1 MPTPPISPCS
11 VLKEVYAAFNPEAV
25 VLQLGADTIAG
36 DPMCSF
42 NMTPE
47 GVGKCLKYVLQWQ
60 LATLVLGGGEWKSPR
75 SVPAPQLAEAF
86 GVETGGREE
95 KWYLVKKKRGEGS
108 FGKYSLPLLSK
119 CFSLIISVCWEIRSL
134 WQDCLQPG
142 FFPVRLCTVT
152 MDVTTPILPVKRH
165 LLVKQS
171 LVVLI
176 SFMFVLSSMTVLKSS
191 PANGWTC
198 GSCFMGPRL
207 AFKSNSSLSLLL
219 PLYFC
224 PCYP

>member
-95 KWYLVKKKRGEGS
+95 KWYLAKRKEGKEALENTVFLS
-108 FGKYSLPLLSK
+108 CQSVFLSLFQSAGKFGVSGRIA
-119 CFSLIISVCWEIRSL
+119 FS
-134 WQDCLQPG
+134 QG
-142 FFPVRLCTVT
+142 FFL
-152 MDVTTPILPVKRH
+152 
-165 LLVKQS
+165 
-171 LVVLI
+171 
-176 SFMFVLSSMTVLKSS
+176 
-191 PANGWTC
+191 
-198 GSCFMGPRL
+198 
-207 AFKSNSSLSLLL
+207 
-219 PLYFC
+219 
-224 PCYP
+224 

>member
-1 MPTPPISPCS
+1 MPTPPTSPCS

-60 LATLVLGGGEWKSPR
+60 LATLVLGGGEWKYCR

-95 KWYLVKKKRGEGS
+95 KWYLAKKKQGEGS

-119 CFSLIISVCWEIRSL
+119 CFFLIISVCWEILRVS
-134 WQDCLQPG
+134 G
-142 FFPVRLCTVT
+142 RVFPCEVVHSHDGRDYSHTACETSFTFKAVTRCT
-152 MDVTTPILPVKRH
+152 
-165 LLVKQS
+165 
-171 LVVLI
+171 
-176 SFMFVLSSMTVLKSS
+176 
-191 PANGWTC
+191 N
-198 GSCFMGPRL
+198 
-207 AFKSNSSLSLLL
+207 
-219 PLYFC
+219 
-224 PCYP
+224 